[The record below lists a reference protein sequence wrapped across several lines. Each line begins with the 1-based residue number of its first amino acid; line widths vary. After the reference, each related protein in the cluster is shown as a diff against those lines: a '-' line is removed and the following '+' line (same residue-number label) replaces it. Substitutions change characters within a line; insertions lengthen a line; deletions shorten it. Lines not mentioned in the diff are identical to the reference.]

1 MPNPHRGEIEA
12 RLDGRLHKLCLTLG
26 ALAELES
33 AFGHEDM
40 LALAERFQSG
50 RLSARDAVR
59 IIGAGLRGT
68 GHDIA
73 DDAVARMQADGS
85 AAGFVD
91 IVARL
96 LTATF
101 GVAPVSDPPGL
112 TPLRDGETSSAA
124 KHPTQGSVGATVS
137 DPEGQT
143 PAHPFPGT
151 T

>member
-1 MPNPHRGEIEA
+1 MPNRHRGEIEA
-12 RLDGRLHKLCLTLG
+12 RLDGKAYTLCLTLG
-26 ALAELES
+26 ALAELEH

-40 LALAERFQSG
+40 LALAQRFQSG
-50 RLSARDAVR
+50 RLSARDAQR
-59 IIGAGLRGT
+59 IIGVGLRGA

-73 DDAVARMQADGS
+73 DDAVARMQAEGG

-101 GVAPVSDPPGL
+101 GVRPCGSDPV
-112 TPLRDGETSSAA
+112 AA
-124 KHPTQGSVGATVS
+124 GS
-137 DPEGQT
+137 DPNHPSSRKPSAQPEAIRDLAPQEERVL
-143 PAHPFPGT
+143 PHPFPGT

>member
-12 RLDGRLHKLCLTLG
+12 RLDGRPYTLCLTLG
-26 ALAELES
+26 ALAELEH

-50 RLSARDAVR
+50 RLSARDAQR
-59 IIGAGLRGT
+59 IIAAGLRGA

-73 DDAVARMQADGS
+73 DEAVARMQADGG

-96 LTATF
+96 LAATF
-101 GVAPVSDPPGL
+101 GGGGVRPSGSDSIAQTASTEERAAPV
-112 TPLRDGETSSAA
+112 
-124 KHPTQGSVGATVS
+124 
-137 DPEGQT
+137 
-143 PAHPFPGT
+143 PFPGPT
-151 T
+151 